1 MRLRDFHDEELLA
14 ALTDLED
21 EVLARRKEASSWD
34 RYAAELMSGTM
45 DWTAAHTDEGFW
57 RENASKLT
65 DNNCRLLRTLVAAA
79 GNAGADARTLA
90 VACHDLGEFAT
101 HYPAG
106 RFLVH
111 DLKGKECAMRLL
123 AHANDEVRKQA
134 LLCTQKLLVAKWQFL
149 DRPGGGEVTA

>member
-1 MRLRDFHDEELLA
+1 MSELQLVRVGA
-14 ALTDLED
+14 GGVRCRPTAGAPPTRHAHGQER
-21 EVLARRKEASSWD
+21 ER
-34 RYAAELMSGTM
+34 SGT
-45 DWTAAHTDEGFW
+45 GG
-57 RENASKLT
+57 R
-65 DNNCRLLRTLVAAA
+65 
-79 GNAGADARTLA
+79 AGADARTLA

-134 LLCTQKLLVAKWQFL
+134 LLCTQKLLVAKWRFL
-149 DRPGGGEVTA
+149 DGPGGGEVTA